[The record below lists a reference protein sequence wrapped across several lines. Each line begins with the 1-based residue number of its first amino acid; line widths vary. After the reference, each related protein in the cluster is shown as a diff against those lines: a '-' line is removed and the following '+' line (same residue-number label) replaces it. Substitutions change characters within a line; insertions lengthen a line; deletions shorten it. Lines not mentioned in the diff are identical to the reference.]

1 MGTWSGHCL
10 SSPFNQLPDLMTVI
24 DSYSLYNRGYV
35 VTFIKDE
42 TSILLGHGEAKTV
55 SGVHL
60 GWRHLT
66 VYTIV

>member
-1 MGTWSGHCL
+1 MGTWSGYCL
-10 SSPFNQLPDLMTVI
+10 SSLFNQLPDLMTVI

-42 TSILLGHGEAKTV
+42 TSILLGYGEAKTV

-60 GWRHLT
+60 SWRYLT
-66 VYTIV
+66 LYTIV